1 VSNAIRALM
10 VTSDAYLAASFTQVS
25 REVGIEAQ
33 ASATTLGVPEELRAA
48 KYEAVLLDFD
58 TVPDSMATLAVLR
71 QSHSNEKAVVFAV
84 ATEAGQGKKVL
95 ERGANLLLERPLET
109 TQIRRV
115 LNAAYDLMLRER
127 RRYFR
132 CAVELPI
139 LLIQAGSG
147 ADFKCTSMNISSSGV
162 AVRAAARFSPGE
174 EVQIVIFLRD
184 PESAIRAMGTIV
196 WDDKHGKT
204 GISFKC
210 TSPQHQ
216 NDLDAWLD
224 AQLATVLGSR
234 RPNQEMSS

>member
-1 VSNAIRALM
+1 M
-10 VTSDAYLAASFTQVS
+10 VTSDLWLTANFAEIAK
-25 REVGIEAQ
+25 EVGVEAEM
-33 ASATTLGVPEELRAA
+33 STRNCGVPDELSRG
-48 KYEAVLLDFD
+48 KYEGVLLDFD
-58 TVPDSMATLAVLR
+58 VIPEAMAVLTALR
-71 QSHSNEKAVVFAV
+71 QRRSNESAVVFAV
-84 ATEAGQGKKVL
+84 ATDAPQRHSIL
-95 ERGANLLLERPLET
+95 ENGANLLLERPLHAQ
-109 TQIRRV
+109 QIRRA
-115 LNAAYDLMLRER
+115 LHAAYDQMVRER

-139 LLIQAGSG
+139 LLIQVGSG
-147 ADFKCTSMNISSSGV
+147 ADFKCTSMNISRSGL
-162 AVRAAARFSPGE
+162 AVRAPARFSPGE
-174 EVQIVIFLRD
+174 EVQIVVFLQD